1 MYLKHVAHST
11 LHRQAHA
18 SLIRD
23 NVQHTQAT
31 PGIRFGCCHS
41 EASASQLPAPAL
53 AAAIPKH
60 PRLSRPR
67 SAGLSARRRRSV
79 SAPTARLVP
88 GCAGRSRP
96 PTRLGE
102 TKTTRKAHAQKENL
116 PLCPAAAKRKRL
128 AKHGPKKKISP
139 SARRRRNENDSQS
152 TRPKRKSLPVPGG
165 DETKTTRKA
174 HAQKK
179 ISPCARRR
187 RNENDTQSEH
197 LVLAKR
203 TFFPCLFFAFR
214 RGETHFVCQ
223 KRVSPR

>member
-23 NVQHTQAT
+23 HVQHTQAT
-31 PGIRFGCCHS
+31 PVIRFGYCHS

-96 PTRLGE
+96 PPRLALSIPPGASCLKSRLVPILGWAAAGAAS
-102 TKTTRKAHAQKENL
+102 TGCWQLQL
-116 PLCPAAAKRKRL
+116 PAATCRAVIAAAKRQ
-128 AKHGPKKKISP
+128 AD
-139 SARRRRNENDSQS
+139 AA
-152 TRPKRKSLPVPGG
+152 V
-165 DETKTTRKA
+165 
-174 HAQKK
+174 
-179 ISPCARRR
+179 
-187 RNENDTQSEH
+187 
-197 LVLAKR
+197 
-203 TFFPCLFFAFR
+203 
-214 RGETHFVCQ
+214 
-223 KRVSPR
+223 RVSAAYPFPGV

>member
-1 MYLKHVAHST
+1 MLHILSSIDKHMHHS
-11 LHRQAHA
+11 
-18 SLIRD
+18 S
-23 NVQHTQAT
+23 AT
-31 PGIRFGCCHS
+31 MCSTRR
-41 EASASQLPAPAL
+41 QLPAPAL

-139 SARRRRNENDSQS
+139 SARRRRTENDMQN
-152 TRPKRKSLPVPGG
+152 TRPK
-165 DETKTTRKA
+165 
-174 HAQKK
+174 KK

-214 RGETHFVCQ
+214 RGETHFSSKTRFRLDETQVLAIGGRFAWKNCHF
-223 KRVSPR
+223 